1 MPTGTTERLLRRT
14 RRRLFAMTMG
24 LLTLLVVGIGA
35 ATAVV
40 ALRALHDDVDRAVV
54 DAVQLRADTAR
65 GENAGGET
73 GPAGENGGD
82 GTTPADGDAGTDPDR
97 PTGLSDTFVL
107 VLDTTGK
114 VVENRSS
121 YPMAGLPDTSA
132 IAVAASGARDL
143 RTVTVGGVDI
153 RLYTVPI
160 LHDGTTL
167 GFVQGGIRLTLLE
180 HETQTLILGIASVG
194 AVGLVGAALITL
206 LVTGRAL
213 RPVRDGFETQR
224 RFVADASHELR
235 TPAAL
240 IRANAE
246 VLQREGLVGEDGGPL
261 VEDIVAEA
269 DRLGGLVGDL
279 LQLAAWDEMRLAVA
293 PVTLDAAAIARDTVR
308 GATAMAAE
316 RGVGLAHDAAGPVF
330 ARADRDRLV
339 QLLLILV
346 DNAVDHSPRGTTVT
360 VRARRAGAHAV
371 LEVEDQGPGI
381 PPAEQERIFEP
392 FTRLHGTTRHG
403 SGGTGLGL
411 AIARRIAEAMHGSIT
426 VSSPEGAGARF
437 IVTLPVADATARR
450 LAANTGASEGDAGGD
465 DEPLDATADP
475 EPGRGD

>member
-40 ALRALHDDVDRAVV
+40 ALRALHDDVDRAVIQ
-54 DAVQLRADTAR
+54 AVESRANTAR
-65 GENAGGET
+65 NEGGGET
-73 GPAGENGGD
+73 GAEGSVPS
-82 GTTPADGDAGTDPDR
+82 DGDAGTDPDR

-107 VLDTTGK
+107 VLNTSGK

-121 YPMAGLPDTSA
+121 YPMAGLPDASA
-132 IAVAASGARDL
+132 VAVAATGAGDL
-143 RTVTVGGVDI
+143 RTITVGGVDI

-160 LHDGTTL
+160 TRDGAIA
-167 GFVQGGIRLTLLE
+167 GYVQGGILLTLLE

-246 VLQREGLVGEDGGPL
+246 VLEREGLVDEEGGPL
-261 VEDIVAEA
+261 VQDIVAEA

-279 LQLAAWDEMRLAVA
+279 LQLAAWDETRLAVV
-293 PVTLDAAAIARDTVR
+293 PVNLDAASLAADTVR

-316 RGVGLAHDAAGPVF
+316 RGVLLAHEGSGPVF

-346 DNAVDHSPRGTTVT
+346 DNAVDHSPPATTVT
-360 VRARRAGAHAV
+360 VRVRRSAARVV

-381 PPAEQERIFEP
+381 PPAEREHIFEP

-411 AIARRIAEAMHGSIT
+411 AIARRITDAMQGTIA
-426 VSSPEGAGARF
+426 VSSSEGGGARF
-437 IVTLPVADATARR
+437 TVTLPAAEAAARRAEAEADAG
-450 LAANTGASEGDAGGD
+450 ANAG
-465 DEPLDATADP
+465 ADP
-475 EPGRGD
+475 GG

>member
-40 ALRALHDDVDRAVV
+40 ALRALHDDVDRAVIQ
-54 DAVQLRADTAR
+54 AVESRANTAR
-65 GENAGGET
+65 NEGGGET
-73 GPAGENGGD
+73 GAEGSVPS
-82 GTTPADGDAGTDPDR
+82 DGDAGTDPDR

-107 VLDTTGK
+107 VLNTSGK

-121 YPMAGLPDTSA
+121 YPMAGLPDASA
-132 IAVAASGARDL
+132 VAVAATGAGDL
-143 RTVTVGGVDI
+143 RTITVGGVDI

-160 LHDGTTL
+160 TRDGAIA
-167 GFVQGGIRLTLLE
+167 GYVQGGILLTLLE
-180 HETQTLILGIASVG
+180 HETQTLILSIASVG

-246 VLQREGLVGEDGGPL
+246 VLEREGLVDEEGGPL
-261 VEDIVAEA
+261 VQDIVAEA

-279 LQLAAWDEMRLAVA
+279 LQLAAWDETRLAVV
-293 PVTLDAAAIARDTVR
+293 PVNLDAASLAADTVR

-316 RGVGLAHDAAGPVF
+316 RGVLLAHEGSGPVF

-346 DNAVDHSPRGTTVT
+346 DNAVDHSPPATTVT
-360 VRARRAGAHAV
+360 VRVRRSAARVV

-381 PPAEQERIFEP
+381 PPAEREHIFEP

-411 AIARRIAEAMHGSIT
+411 AIARRITDAMQGTIA
-426 VSSPEGAGARF
+426 VSSSEGGGARF
-437 IVTLPVADATARR
+437 TVTLPAAEAAARRAEAEADAG
-450 LAANTGASEGDAGGD
+450 ANAG
-465 DEPLDATADP
+465 ADP
-475 EPGRGD
+475 GG

>member
-54 DAVQLRADTAR
+54 DAVQVRADTAR
-65 GENAGGET
+65 GENAGGEG

-82 GTTPADGDAGTDPDR
+82 GTAPADGDAGTDPDR

-132 IAVAASGARDL
+132 IAVAAAGARDL
-143 RTVTVGGVDI
+143 RTITVGGVDI

-160 LHDGTTL
+160 VHDGTTL

-235 TPAAL
+235 TPLAIMRTELDVALAAGGL
-240 IRANAE
+240 PPEAVE
-246 VLQREGLVGEDGGPL
+246 VLESEREE
-261 VEDIVAEA
+261 VERMSLIVA
-269 DRLGGLVGDL
+269 DL
-279 LQLAAWDEMRLAVA
+279 LALARFDEGSQCLESA
-293 PVTLDAAAIARDTVR
+293 PVALHEIAASAVEGRRPLAEAHGVRLDSSLAPATVTGDAAC
-308 GATAMAAE
+308 
-316 RGVGLAHDAAGPVF
+316 LAQV
-330 ARADRDRLV
+330 V
-339 QLLLILV
+339 TNLV
-346 DNAVDHSPRGTTVT
+346 DNAIEHGGDGCVVT
-360 VRARRAGAHAV
+360 VSLEVRDGRAV
-371 LEVEDQGPGI
+371 LTVADTGPGI
-381 PPAEQERIFEP
+381 PAADLPHVFERFYRADASRARA
-392 FTRLHGTTRHG
+392 TGG
-403 SGGTGLGL
+403 SGLGL
-411 AIARRIAEAMHGSIT
+411 SIVKETVEAHGGT
-426 VSSPEGAGARF
+426 VS
-437 IVTLPVADATARR
+437 
-450 LAANTGASEGDAGGD
+450 ASSV
-465 DEPLDATADP
+465 
-475 EPGRGD
+475 PGRGATFTVRLTAG